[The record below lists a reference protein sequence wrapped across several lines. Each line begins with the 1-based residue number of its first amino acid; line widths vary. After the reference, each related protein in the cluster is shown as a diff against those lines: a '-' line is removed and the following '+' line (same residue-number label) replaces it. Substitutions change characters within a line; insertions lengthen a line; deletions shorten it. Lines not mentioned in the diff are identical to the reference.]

1 MVISLGGTAL
11 DSTAAEGTWS
21 KSFSSVTQSGKTHS
35 ISAGTGAI
43 EAGTEYTVSATF
55 KDSAGETTTHE
66 ATFTIPVWAI
76 YALGTKA
83 PAAAAGSI
91 TAREFEGVGGG
102 SIGAVAGP
110 CELPGQPEP

>member
-1 MVISLGGTAL
+1 MDPKATVTLNVTDGATTLDTASVVISLGGTAL

-66 ATFTIPVWAI
+66 ATFTIPVWADI
-76 YALGTKA
+76 RSGHQ
-83 PAAAAGSI
+83 G
-91 TAREFEGVGGG
+91 ARNRGW
-102 SIGAVAGP
+102 
-110 CELPGQPEP
+110 